1 MNKFEEWIKKNR
13 NYDVT
18 IEEYV
23 STAGVTNLYIDDK
36 FLLTRNDNLQSIM
49 YGATSTELC
58 LAFPTDKEIG
68 FKNPIEEFLEN
79 FFIYGFHFI
88 ENSKKMYQ
96 TELLGVTAFKIRK
109 DNKPELRFWPPI
121 QGMGDDLYYYDLHS
135 TGYVDY
141 QQQMK
146 YDFEGIEL
154 HPTYEGKVMT
164 YLRDKLPH
172 LANENTLF
180 WIVGSKP
187 YLTEMEYFR
196 RELGNFPVEPN
207 VIKNEWEEKSDNGQI
222 RFA

>member
-121 QGMGDDLYYYDLHS
+121 QGMGDDLYYYDL
-135 TGYVDY
+135 
-141 QQQMK
+141 K
-146 YDFEGIEL
+146 KCIL
-154 HPTYEGKVMT
+154 
-164 YLRDKLPH
+164 
-172 LANENTLF
+172 NENMNKDFLE
-180 WIVGSKP
+180 IPS
-187 YLTEMEYFR
+187 EMWDIFYGDLKEQ
-196 RELGNFPVEPN
+196 REINNELLG
-207 VIKNEWEEKSDNGQI
+207 
-222 RFA
+222 